1 MGLYKKEKR
10 EQQQIT
16 EAAIVIEAVKKIR
29 EAQPKIGVRK
39 LQMLLQPVLQKH
51 NIKLGRD
58 GLFDLLREF
67 GLLVKLK
74 RYKHYTTDSKHQF
87 YKYPNQIKDKQINKS
102 NQLWVSDITYIETGS
117 KFNYLFLVTDA
128 WSKKIV
134 GYNLSTGYSAQG
146 ATVALKMAFNNNKIA
161 AGLIHHSDRGIQY
174 CSKEYTWLLKKK
186 KAVISMTENSDPYEN
201 AIAERV
207 NGILKTELLKKRY
220 DNEYQAQKAIQ
231 KAVTI
236 YNTKRPHLSIGLL
249 TPQKAHKTNATVKKL
264 WKNYRKQNNQQ
275 RASNMVSH

>member
-16 EAAIVIEAVKKIR
+16 EASVIIKAVKKIR
-29 EAQPKIGVRK
+29 EEQPKIGVRK
-39 LQMLLQPVLQKH
+39 LQVLLRPVLEQH
-51 NIKLGRD
+51 NIKVGRD

-87 YKYPNQIKDKQINKS
+87 YKYPNQIKDKQVNKS
-102 NQLWVSDITYIETGS
+102 NRLWVSDITYIETGS

-134 GYNLSTGYSAQG
+134 GYNLSASYSVQG
-146 ATVALKMAFNNNKIA
+146 AAVALKKAFNNNKVA

-174 CSKEYTWLLKKK
+174 CSKEYTLLLKKK

-207 NGILKTELLKKRY
+207 NGILKTELLETRY
-220 DNEYQAQKAIQ
+220 DNEYLAQKAIQ

-249 TPQKAHKTNATVKKL
+249 TPQKAHTTNETVKKL
-264 WKNYRKQNNQQ
+264 WKNYRKQNIHQH
-275 RASNMVSH
+275 VSTITSY